1 VLSLE
6 LEWYNYFRRIYAA
19 HECGFSCFMAAID
32 ENILRTRFG
41 FNDINVIRG
50 ILSDPTQRVRYEKE
64 YEGILHPGQPAPAVS
79 APVIDTQ
86 KQEREALNQK
96 LREEEQGFLT
106 KFRTEY
112 PTVLSSL
119 ESTLGLPQLRE
130 TAFGAVQDI
139 KGLPEEIRVASQGR
153 DVSANQ
159 LNRMISARSAERL
172 PEVND
177 LLAALQFK
185 EEEYGRQAQRAM
197 TPYETEIGF
206 MKDRASRES
215 TGFSQDSQRE
225 LDLLLT
231 QIQEEGA
238 TNRATLD
245 RATQLAQLEQQK
257 YEYESSLREINL
269 GNKVILVDSKGN
281 MISSFPAAKLSTLS
295 GPYNPLGL
303 T

>member
-1 VLSLE
+1 
-6 LEWYNYFRRIYAA
+6 
-19 HECGFSCFMAAID
+19 MAAID
-32 ENILRTRFG
+32 ENILRTKFG

-50 ILSDPTQRVRYEKE
+50 ILSDSAQRARYERE
-64 YEGILHPGQPAPAVS
+64 YEGVLHPQASSMLAPQPT
-79 APVIDTQ
+79 ID
-86 KQEREALNQK
+86 KQAEERKALNER
-96 LREEEQGFLT
+96 LRAEEAGFLT

-112 PTVLSSL
+112 PQVLSSL
-119 ESTLGLPQLRE
+119 ESTLGLPGLRE
-130 TAFGAVQDI
+130 TAFGAVQGI
-139 KGLPEEIRVASQGR
+139 KAMPEEIRVASMGR

-185 EEEYGRQAQRAM
+185 EEEFGRQAGRAM

-206 MKDRASRES
+206 MKDRASREA
-215 TGFSQDSQRE
+215 TGFSQDAQRE

-231 QIQEEGA
+231 QIREEGA

-245 RATQLAQLEQQK
+245 RAVQLAQLEQSK
-257 YEYESSLREINL
+257 YEYESSIREINL

-281 MISSFPAAKLSTLS
+281 TVSSFPAARLSTLS
-295 GPYNPLGL
+295 GGGNDPLNVRV
-303 T
+303 